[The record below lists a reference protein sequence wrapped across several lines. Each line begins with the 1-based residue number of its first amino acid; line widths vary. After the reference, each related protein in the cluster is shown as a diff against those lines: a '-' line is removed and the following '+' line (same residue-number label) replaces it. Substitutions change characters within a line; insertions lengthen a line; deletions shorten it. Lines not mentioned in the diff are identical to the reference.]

1 MYPGHCG
8 QGWLGGKC
16 LNGCGNANHLGFRC
30 SPHGNTP
37 PNAGAGA
44 GAAAPPPP
52 PSPPKP
58 PPPPS
63 PPPPPEEDP
72 YEVLGVATDATS
84 AEIRKAFRALSLK
97 WHPDK
102 NTGAD
107 QAEATAKF
115 SSIGAAYEKI
125 GTPDARAMFDDFGED
140 PGGFDTYVR
149 RHSVSL
155 WPVRLLVACAHAAAK

>member
-1 MYPGHCG
+1 M
-8 QGWLGGKC
+8 
-16 LNGCGNANHLGFRC
+16 
-30 SPHGNTP
+30 
-37 PNAGAGA
+37 
-44 GAAAPPPP
+44 
-52 PSPPKP
+52 
-58 PPPPS
+58 
-63 PPPPPEEDP
+63 
-72 YEVLGVATDATS
+72 LGVATDATS

-155 WPVRLLVACAHAAAK
+155 WPVRLLAIMPPQSDEANGLGLFVSF

>member
-30 SPHGNTP
+30 SPHGH
-37 PNAGAGA
+37 AGIPGHT
-44 GAAAPPPP
+44 GTAAPPPP

-72 YEVLGVATDATS
+72 YEVLGVAMDATS

-155 WPVRLLVACAHAAAK
+155 WPVRLLVACVHAAAK